1 MQKNAH
7 AFILI
12 FSYHLKFIIV
22 FRTRTLHEIY
32 LISLIYNLLYVLFL
46 SLHIHTSY
54 SFRTGKFCN
63 ETYCINIR
71 LISKYTLHF
80 LFEFI
85 KHIFKPWSF
94 EMASLAHLQV
104 FFDLMREIRSRK
116 IEDKSASN
124 GRGKDRAKRKKKKC
138 KIL

>member
-1 MQKNAH
+1 MH
-7 AFILI
+7 MHYWYFLIILNL
-12 FSYHLKFIIV
+12 YIV

-32 LISLIYNLLYVLFL
+32 LISLIYNLLYVLFS
-46 SLHIHTSY
+46 SLHIHMSY
-54 SFRTGKFCN
+54 SFCTGKFRN
-63 ETYCINIR
+63 KTYCINIR